1 MTRVSFL
8 DQGVAT
14 HVFRVGVTIRVTIY
28 ELKSKSTLRYHFCFA
43 MPTVDEVLDDCV
55 TLGRNANG
63 LVKTR
68 SLVCF
73 EDAASEPEAG
83 AVERPRLADM
93 CRESMRSFESEAS
106 AVGQNIG
113 ASTFCRA
120 FPWHFMVD
128 RGMQFV
134 QLGVGFMRLFGSDL
148 KRKGRHLG
156 TYFELKKP
164 LTEPNFER
172 VLKKANSPFVLALCH
187 VNSRKAQVQVGA
199 SFLFAARERPIYRR
213 DYASPRQPMATRSRA
228 IARAPLIATSRKMNP
243 HESSPLEVAG
253 GARAEKLPPPAEG
266 ASNPR

>member
-1 MTRVSFL
+1 M
-8 DQGVAT
+8 AT
-14 HVFRVGVTIRVTIY
+14 HLFRVGVTIRVTIY

-43 MPTVDEVLDDCV
+43 MPTVDEVLDDCL

-73 EDAASEPEAG
+73 EDAVSDSEG
-83 AVERPRLADM
+83 NKSIERLRLADM
-93 CRESMRSFESEAS
+93 SRESMRSFESEAS
-106 AVGQNIG
+106 GVTQNIG

-128 RGMQFV
+128 RSMQFV

-148 KRKGRHLG
+148 KKKGRHLS

-164 LTEPNFER
+164 LTEPNFDR

-187 VNSRKAQVQVGA
+187 VNSRKAQMQVR
-199 SFLFAARERPIYRR
+199 LFISRSKRR
-213 DYASPRQPMATRSRA
+213 ANLRKRLTGWRGNRLQP
-228 IARAPLIATSRKMNP
+228 P
-243 HESSPLEVAG
+243 
-253 GARAEKLPPPAEG
+253 EK
-266 ASNPR
+266 